1 MFVESLEDSFVEIG
15 YPFVAV
21 VFPPLSVPR
30 VDESVDPVSRRC
42 RPSLSET
49 RATGEDTLFGLETVY
64 QPDMSAEHPLADSVD
79 NLVYEPVQVHEHG
92 IDLTVGA
99 IYEVAAPGRIDFG
112 GDELAEADL
121 EPVPTEQESPHD
133 EYGWW
138 HLEGGQYVIQH
149 NEFLTGLEG
158 AAQLQARNELLAR
171 GGSHPSMHVRDHL
184 PLLPLSVA
192 DGGLRLKENARVS
205 TLMELH
211 GSSQ

>member
-1 MFVESLEDSFVEIG
+1 
-15 YPFVAV
+15 
-21 VFPPLSVPR
+21 
-30 VDESVDPVSRRC
+30 
-42 RPSLSET
+42 
-49 RATGEDTLFGLETVY
+49 
-64 QPDMSAEHPLADSVD
+64 
-79 NLVYEPVQVHEHG
+79 VYEPVQVHEHG

-171 GGSHPSMHVRDHL
+171 GAPIPRCTSETTCHCCRCRWPTVGSD
-184 PLLPLSVA
+184 
-192 DGGLRLKENARVS
+192 
-205 TLMELH
+205 
-211 GSSQ
+211 